1 MYPVVETV
9 RRGRQPSLLL
19 VAVIAAT
26 LAAAIAAGLAH
37 GAPPQGALGESQG
50 CADAVV
56 GDWSDN
62 GRVDD
67 LYPLRCYGAAIEEL
81 PPDVRDYSS
90 ATDEINRA
98 LAHAVNTPRAQRAAS
113 DRSAT
118 GDAVAATTGSSV
130 PTALTVLAGLTLVL
144 LAVAGVAGIGRLLTS
159 RPGGRQRRPGP

>member
-19 VAVIAAT
+19 VAVIAA
-26 LAAAIAAGLAH
+26 LAAAIAAGLGQA
-37 GAPPQGALGESQG
+37 APPQGALGESQG

-67 LYPLRCYGAAIEEL
+67 LYPLKCYGAAIEEL

-98 LAHAVNTPRAQRAAS
+98 LAHAVNTPRAGGAAS
-113 DRSAT
+113 ERSAS

-130 PTALTVLAGLTLVL
+130 PAALTVLAGLSLLL
-144 LAVAGVAGIGRLLTS
+144 LAAAAAAAIGRRLAA
-159 RPGGRQRRPGP
+159 RPGDRDGRAGQ

>member
-19 VAVIAAT
+19 VAVIAA
-26 LAAAIAAGLAH
+26 LAAAIAAGLAQA
-37 GAPPQGALGESQG
+37 APPQGALGESQG

-67 LYPLRCYGAAIEEL
+67 LYPLKCYGAAIEEL

-98 LAHAVNTPRAQRAAS
+98 LAHAVNTPRAERAAS
-113 DRSAT
+113 ERSAS

-130 PTALTVLAGLTLVL
+130 PAALTVLAGLSLLL
-144 LAVAGVAGIGRLLTS
+144 LAAAAVAGIGRRLAS
-159 RPGGRQRRPGP
+159 RPGDRDGRAGR